1 MSKYKQQAI
10 KPKQKAFVPFAAPAV
25 RMQSYD
31 PNVIDFMLK
40 QEYKRGFMDAKSNLA
55 ESLIK

>member
-1 MSKYKQQAI
+1 MSKHS
-10 KPKQKAFVPFAAPAV
+10 KPAPKPRPFVPLAAPVV
-25 RMQSYD
+25 RMKSYD

>member
-1 MSKYKQQAI
+1 MSKHSKPAP
-10 KPKQKAFVPFAAPAV
+10 KPKPFVPFAAPVV
-25 RMQSYD
+25 RMKSYD